1 MDLLTECPNANG
13 TPSAGVA
20 GALPARGAGGFM
32 IDDRSCEETAPE
44 RRCAC
49 PRRPGGNPG

>member
-32 IDDRSCEETAPE
+32 IDDKS
-44 RRCAC
+44 
-49 PRRPGGNPG
+49 